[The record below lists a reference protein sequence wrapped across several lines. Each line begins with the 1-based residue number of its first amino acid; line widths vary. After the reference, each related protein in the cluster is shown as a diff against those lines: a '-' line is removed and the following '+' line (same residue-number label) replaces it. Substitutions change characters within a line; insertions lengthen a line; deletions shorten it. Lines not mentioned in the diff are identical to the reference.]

1 MDCKAKGLFLSTP
14 MQLQLAVAE
23 NLFPSPD
30 HTDRHK
36 PGPSP
41 KWVNIRIPC
50 GCVFFRLMQS
60 ETQEEINQAR
70 KNCGYFFMDGWS
82 VLTAIG
88 KETFSF
94 LQTQTT
100 NDTLQLE
107 VGQGQASAVT
117 DRQARLIA
125 NFSVHRI
132 AENEAWLLSENSKTL
147 YDHLESYHFREDITF
162 EKLDQS
168 LLALQGPKSILVLEK
183 IFTTLPEKPNEIVR
197 QDVEGQSVTLI
208 KKSLTGEE
216 GYILCISPE
225 GKDEFLKKLTSPEIQ
240 PAKIGEQAR
249 EILRIE
255 AGIPIFGIDMDG
267 KNILPETGLE
277 HSSVSYNK
285 GCYIGQEV
293 IARIKTYGAPNFA
306 LMGITIEGPIS
317 PPMNGAILL
326 GDKKI
331 GIVKS
336 SVRSATLEKIIALA
350 YLQKDHRSPDV
361 EMDVTI
367 EQRPFKIKT
376 CLLPFYQ
383 AATRKEHSKKLLNE
397 ALQIYK
403 EQENLD
409 KPIAILREAIDI
421 YPKHAEAYE
430 ALGVFLAKQDKL
442 DEAIALM
449 KRLTE
454 INPQEIMAHTNLSVY
469 YMKQG
474 RIEDAENEKA
484 EATALQFEQAV
495 EKNMAKKLKKKHEE
509 QKIKEMEEKIVM
521 FKKVL
526 EIDPVDQVANFGL
539 GSIYLETGRYEEGL
553 APLNTVVEKFKD
565 YSAAYLLLGKTL
577 EKLSENE
584 KAIDVYKKGIAAASK
599 KGDLMPLKDMQNR
612 MNQLLHS
619 SP

>member
-1 MDCKAKGLFLSTP
+1 
-14 MQLQLAVAE
+14 MQIA
-23 NLFPSPD
+23 
-30 HTDRHK
+30 T
-36 PGPSP
+36 
-41 KWVNIRIPC
+41 
-50 GCVFFRLMQS
+50 
-60 ETQEEINQAR
+60 ETKKEIDQVRN
-70 KNCGYFFMDGWS
+70 NCGFFFLNGWS
-82 VLTAIG
+82 ILTAKG

-100 NDTLQLE
+100 NDALQLE
-107 VGQGQASAVT
+107 VGEGQASAVT

-125 NFSVHRI
+125 NFSIHRNS
-132 AENEAWLLSENSKTL
+132 ANEAWLLSEESQTL
-147 YDHLESYHFREDITF
+147 YNHLESYHFREDVTF
-162 EKLDQS
+162 KVIDQV
-168 LLALQGPKSILVLEK
+168 LLALQGPKSTLVLEK
-183 IFTTLPEKPNEIVR
+183 LFTVLPEKPNSILQLEL
-197 QDVEGQSVTLI
+197 DGKEVTLI

-216 GYILCISPE
+216 GFLLCFSPDKKE
-225 GKDEFLKKLTSPEIQ
+225 DFLQKLIHASTENQSIE
-240 PAKIGEQAR
+240 IGEQAR

-255 AGIPIFGIDMDG
+255 AGIPVFGKDMDG

-306 LMGITIEGPIS
+306 LMGLTFEGTIS
-317 PPMNGAILL
+317 PPMNGSILL
-326 GDKKI
+326 KQKKI
-331 GIVKS
+331 GIIKS
-336 SVRSATLEKIIALA
+336 SIRSPSVGKIIALA
-350 YLQKDHRSPDV
+350 YLHKDHRSPDV

-367 EQRPFKIKT
+367 DQRPYKTKT

-383 AATRKEHSKKLLNE
+383 APTRKEHSKRLLNK
-397 ALQIYK
+397 ALNIYK
-403 EQENLD
+403 EQESLD

-430 ALGVFLAKQDKL
+430 ALGVFLSKQDKL

-449 KRLTE
+449 KRLVE

-495 EKNMAKKLKKKHEE
+495 EKNMAKKMKKKAEE
-509 QKIKEMEEKIVM
+509 QQKKEMEEKIEM

-539 GSIYLETGRYEEGL
+539 GSIYLETGRYKEGIE
-553 APLNTVVEKFKD
+553 PLTTLVEQFKD

-577 EKLSENE
+577 EKLSENK